1 MEQVT
6 YSDPAHFTV
15 LLNEAVEGLSL
26 KPNGIYIDGTFGR
39 GGHSRKILSELGEN
53 GRLLAIDRDPEAILA
68 AQAIQDPR
76 FSIEHNAFSE
86 IKAICEKYALV
97 GKVDGILLDLGVSSP
112 QLDNAERGFS
122 FMQDGP
128 LDMRMDSSKG
138 LSAAEWLQQVSESDL
153 AWVLKTFGEER
164 FAKRIAHNIVEFNR
178 QALQNKTEPL
188 TRTLQL
194 AQLIAQSIPV
204 KEKHKHPA
212 TRSFQA
218 IRIFINSE
226 LEELEKILNSA
237 LEVLAPEGRLAI
249 ISFHSLEDRLVKRFM
264 KKQSKGE
271 EIPKGLPL
279 TEDQI
284 ERNQKLKII
293 GKAIMASDEEL
304 AVNVRSRSAVLR
316 VAERLR

>member
-39 GGHSRKILSELGEN
+39 GGHSRKILSELGEQ
-53 GRLLAIDRDPEAILA
+53 GRLIAIDRDPEAILA
-68 AQAIQDPR
+68 AQTIQDSR
-76 FSIEHNAFSE
+76 FSIEHNTFSE
-86 IKAICEKYALV
+86 IKSICEAHNLV
-97 GKVDGILLDLGVSSP
+97 GKIDGILLDLGVSSP
-112 QLDNAERGFS
+112 QLDDAERGFS

-138 LSAAEWLQQVSESDL
+138 ISAAEWLQQVSENDL

-194 AQLIAQSIPV
+194 AQLIAQSMPI

-237 LEVLAPEGRLAI
+237 IDVLAPEGRLAI

-264 KKQSKGE
+264 KKQSKGD
-271 EIPKGLPL
+271 EIPRGLPL
-279 TEDQI
+279 TEAQI
-284 ERNQKLKII
+284 ERNQKLKLI
-293 GKAIMASDEEL
+293 GKAIMPTEAEL
-304 AVNVRSRSAVLR
+304 AVNSRSRSAVLR

>member
-39 GGHSRKILSELGEN
+39 GGHSRKILSELGEQ
-53 GRLLAIDRDPEAILA
+53 GRLIAIDRDPEAILA
-68 AQAIQDPR
+68 AQAIQDSR
-76 FSIEHNAFSE
+76 FSIEHNTFSE
-86 IKAICEKYALV
+86 IKSICEVHNLV
-97 GKVDGILLDLGVSSP
+97 GKIDGILLDLGVSSP
-112 QLDNAERGFS
+112 QLDDAERGFS

-138 LSAAEWLQQVSESDL
+138 ISAAEWLQQVSESDL

-194 AQLIAQSIPV
+194 AQLIAQSMPI

-237 LEVLAPEGRLAI
+237 IDVLAPEGRLAI

-264 KKQSKGE
+264 KKQSKGD
-271 EIPKGLPL
+271 EIPRGLPL
-279 TEDQI
+279 TEAQI
-284 ERNQKLKII
+284 ERNQKLKLI
-293 GKAIMASDEEL
+293 GKAIMPTEAEL
-304 AVNVRSRSAVLR
+304 AVNSRSRSAVLR